1 MDFQTTFI
9 HLIFSNWGTG
19 RTVGCNSIT
28 PQACYTML
36 SFHQLQ
42 PFSGVFDNSGWPKR
56 MGEYKNEVGK
66 AKETGGKKAVFEI
79 LIPNPVLSKGWHTKR
94 AAMMESFSGSLGWD
108 ALALTLL
115 SSLTQQHSSW
125 QQGIIYATAFQ
136 LQASV
141 AASSKCRASISGFI
155 IIPSSDGICSST
167 IQEIQREPA
176 CLHVLVDEN
185 VQVQMKSDRFHIV
198 LASSWH

>member
-1 MDFQTTFI
+1 
-9 HLIFSNWGTG
+9 
-19 RTVGCNSIT
+19 
-28 PQACYTML
+28 ML
-36 SFHQLQ
+36 SLHQLQ
-42 PFSGVFDNSGWPKR
+42 QLTTVGGQREWVSTKTKYARQKKR
-56 MGEYKNEVGK
+56 
-66 AKETGGKKAVFEI
+66 GGKKAVFEI

-167 IQEIQREPA
+167 KQEIQREPA

-185 VQVQMKSDRFHIV
+185 VQVQGKLLFFSLVKGKKF
-198 LASSWH
+198 WY

>member
-1 MDFQTTFI
+1 M
-9 HLIFSNWGTG
+9 
-19 RTVGCNSIT
+19 
-28 PQACYTML
+28 ML

-42 PFSGVFDNSGWPKR
+42 QFSGIFDNSGWPKR
-56 MGEYKNEVGK
+56 MGESKNKVRK
-66 AKETGGKKAVFEI
+66 AKETGGKKKKQSF
-79 LIPNPVLSKGWHTKR
+79 PFLSKGWHTKR
-94 AAMMESFSGSLGWD
+94 AAVVESFSGSLGWD

-115 SSLTQQHSSW
+115 SSLTRQHSSW
-125 QQGIIYATAFQ
+125 QQGSIYATAFQ

-155 IIPSSDGICSST
+155 IIPSSDGICSSA

-185 VQVQMKSDRFHIV
+185 VQVQMKLYRFHRIV
-198 LASSWH
+198 ASSRH